1 VRFLPGP
8 GLKHWLPLGF
18 VIVLLFALVS
28 IPIVSERRVNRY
40 EDRLNSTVEPA
51 RALVAELHLVQGLAG
66 GAMREYILTGSAA
79 ALTRYHEM
87 VSAERQ
93 ALEQL
98 APLAQQLGGPVAAG
112 YDAVVTAVQRWR
124 TEVAALLESPPPAIE
139 QWMLRHSAL
148 NEQTLLAAVQ
158 LDRELGTV
166 GETLRLQM
174 HEAKRFDVALASLL
188 MLLAVV
194 AAVVVGWAGRRLHLA
209 ALAAEEAR
217 LDLVRVNESRAKLI
231 RGFSHDVKNPLGG
244 ADGYAQLLEEGLLD
258 ELTER
263 QAHGVRRLRG
273 ALRAALD
280 LIDDLVDLARAEAGE
295 IDLHVERFDL
305 LELTQDLAEEYLAAA
320 EAKGLTLRVATEA
333 EPVRIESDRPRVRQI
348 LSNLFSNAVKY
359 TPEGGSITAEVRF
372 APARREPDP
381 QRWALASVTDTGPG
395 IARDQQHLLF
405 REFTRL
411 DPTASRGAGL
421 GLAISQ
427 GLAHALG
434 GQITVQSELGQGSTF
449 LLWLPDRRTPIEE

>member
-1 VRFLPGP
+1 VRYLPGA
-8 GLKHWLPLGF
+8 GRKHWLPLGF

-28 IPIVSERRVNRY
+28 IPVVSERRVSRY
-40 EDRLNSTVEPA
+40 EGRLNRMVEPA
-51 RALVAELHLVQGLAG
+51 RSLVSELHLTQGLAA
-66 GAMREYILTGSAA
+66 GAIREYIVTGSAV
-79 ALTRYHEM
+79 ALARYQEM
-87 VSAERQ
+87 VSTERN
-93 ALEQL
+93 ALDRL
-98 APLAQQLGGPVAAG
+98 APLAQQLGGSVPAE
-112 YDAVVTAVQRWR
+112 YDAVVAAVQRWR
-124 TEVAALLESPPPAIE
+124 TEVAGLLESPPPAV
-139 QWMLRHSAL
+139 QQSVLSHSAL
-148 NEQTLLAAVQ
+148 NEQTLLAVVQ
-158 LDRELGTV
+158 LDRELGAV
-166 GETLRLQM
+166 SESLRLQM
-174 HEAKRFDVALASLL
+174 RAAKRYDVALASLL
-188 MLLAVV
+188 LLLAVV
-194 AAVVVGWAGRRLHLA
+194 AAGVVGWVGRRLHMA
-209 ALAAEEAR
+209 AVAAEEAR
-217 LDLVRVNESRAKLI
+217 IDLLRVNESRAKLI

-263 QAHGVRRLRG
+263 QAHGVRRLRA

-305 LELTQDLAEEYLAAA
+305 RELVEDLAEEYRAAA
-320 EAKGLTLRVATEA
+320 EAKGLMLQVAPAT

-359 TPEGGSITAEVRF
+359 TPSGGSVTAEVRF
-372 APARREPDP
+372 VPARRDPDP

-395 IARDQQHLLF
+395 IAPDQQHMLF

-434 GQITVQSELGQGSTF
+434 GQITLQSELGSGSTF
-449 LLWLPDRRTPIEE
+449 LLWLPDRRSPSEG